1 MKFPTN
7 HTNKQF
13 TVMNNQKL
21 IDAIQN
27 KYEALGEQPET
38 YLNGLLQAKPITYW
52 DYIQV
57 DTLLSLQKTR
67 TDYKDEKIFVMYHQ
81 VTELSL
87 NMMIHELEQ
96 LSEGENLSEAV
107 WMNKLER
114 LKRYTR
120 MLITSFDIMKYGM
133 DYDDY
138 NIFRASLTPASG
150 FQSASFRYLE
160 LYCTR
165 LPNLINEMGKQRL
178 PENPTLDDYF
188 ENIYWKDAGLNR
200 KTGKMSTTLRL
211 FVEKYE
217 DSFKLL
223 ATRVSGKT
231 LEERVE
237 QMENPSEALTQQLK
251 EFDYLYN
258 VAWPIVHLET
268 AQFYLDNKGEEKA
281 ATGGSEWKKYLHPK
295 YQQRKFFPKLWT
307 AEEIEN
313 WGEPWGEMA
322 IM

>member
-1 MKFPTN
+1 MIDQNLMDSIKVKY
-7 HTNKQF
+7 NK
-13 TVMNNQKL
+13 
-21 IDAIQN
+21 
-27 KYEALGEQPET
+27 LGENYET
-38 YLNGLLQAKPITYW
+38 YLNGLLQSKPITYW

-57 DTLLSLQKTR
+57 DTLLTLQKTR
-67 TDYKDEKIFVMYHQ
+67 TDFKDEKIFVMYHQ
-81 VTELSL
+81 VTELTL

-96 LSEGENLSEAV
+96 LSENNNLSEEV

-114 LKRYTR
+114 LIRYTR

-165 LPNLINEMGKQRL
+165 LPNLINERGRKRL
-178 PENPTLDDYF
+178 PENPDLNDYF
-188 ENIYWKDAGLNR
+188 ENIYWKDAGLDR

-217 DSFKLL
+217 KSFKEL
-223 ATRVSGKT
+223 AKDVKGKT
-231 LEERVE
+231 LEERFE
-237 QMENPSEALTQQLK
+237 KMENPSEDLKQKLK
-251 EFDYLYN
+251 EFDYYYN

-268 AQFYLDNKGEEKA
+268 AQFYLDSKGEEKA

-295 YQQRKFFPKLWT
+295 YQQRKFFPNLWSDKELET
-307 AEEIEN
+307 
-313 WGEPWGEMA
+313 WGETEKMTVS
-322 IM
+322 

>member
-1 MKFPTN
+1 MI
-7 HTNKQF
+7 
-13 TVMNNQKL
+13 NQSLLDSIKE
-21 IDAIQN
+21 
-27 KYEALGEQPET
+27 KYLRSGENYET

-57 DTLLSLQKTR
+57 DTLLTLQKTR
-67 TDYKDEKIFVMYHQ
+67 TDFKDEKIFVMYHQ
-81 VTELSL
+81 VTELTL

-96 LSEGENLSEAV
+96 LSQGENLPEEI

-114 LKRYTR
+114 LKRYTK

-165 LPNLINEMGKQRL
+165 LPNLINERGKQRL
-178 PENPTLDDYF
+178 CENPTLDDYF
-188 ENIYWKDAGLNR
+188 ENIYWKDAGLDR
-200 KTGKMSTTLRL
+200 KTGKMTTTLQL
-211 FVEKYE
+211 FVDKYE
-217 DSFKLL
+217 KSFKQL
-223 ATRVSGKT
+223 AREVQGKT

-237 QMENPSEALTQQLK
+237 QMENPSDELKQQLK
-251 EFDYLYN
+251 EFDHYYN

-268 AQFYLDNKGEEKA
+268 AQFYLDSKGEQKA

-295 YQQRKFFPKLWT
+295 FQQRKFFPNLWSEKEL
-307 AEEIEN
+307 AS
-313 WGEPWGEMA
+313 WGD
-322 IM
+322 

>member
-1 MKFPTN
+1 MIDQNLMDSIKVKY
-7 HTNKQF
+7 NK
-13 TVMNNQKL
+13 
-21 IDAIQN
+21 
-27 KYEALGEQPET
+27 LGENYET
-38 YLNGLLQAKPITYW
+38 YLNGLLQSKPITYW

-57 DTLLSLQKTR
+57 DTLLTLQKTR
-67 TDYKDEKIFVMYHQ
+67 TDFKDEKIFVMYHQ
-81 VTELSL
+81 ITELTL

-96 LSEGENLSEAV
+96 LSENNNLSEEV

-114 LKRYTR
+114 LIRYTR

-165 LPNLINEMGKQRL
+165 LPNLINERGRKRL
-178 PENPTLDDYF
+178 PENPDLNDYF
-188 ENIYWKDAGLNR
+188 ENIYWKDAGLDR
-200 KTGKMSTTLRL
+200 KTGKISTTLRL

-217 DSFKLL
+217 KSFKEL
-223 ATRVSGKT
+223 AKDVEGKT
-231 LEERVE
+231 LEERFE
-237 QMENPSEALTQQLK
+237 KMENPSEDLKQKLK
-251 EFDYLYN
+251 EFDYYYN

-268 AQFYLDNKGEEKA
+268 AQFYLDSKGEEKA

-295 YQQRKFFPKLWT
+295 YQQRKFFPNLWSDKELET
-307 AEEIEN
+307 
-313 WGEPWGEMA
+313 WGETEKMTVS
-322 IM
+322 

>member
-1 MKFPTN
+1 MI
-7 HTNKQF
+7 
-13 TVMNNQKL
+13 NQSLLDSIKE
-21 IDAIQN
+21 
-27 KYEALGEQPET
+27 KYLRSGENYET

-57 DTLLSLQKTR
+57 DTLLTLQKTR
-67 TDYKDEKIFVMYHQ
+67 TDFKDEKIFVMYHQ
-81 VTELSL
+81 VTELTL

-96 LSEGENLSEAV
+96 LSQGENLPEEI

-114 LKRYTR
+114 LKRYTK

-165 LPNLINEMGKQRL
+165 LPNLINERGKQRL
-178 PENPTLDDYF
+178 SENPTLDDYF
-188 ENIYWKDAGLNR
+188 ENIYWKDAGLDR
-200 KTGKMSTTLRL
+200 KTGKMTTTLQL
-211 FVEKYE
+211 FVDKYE
-217 DSFKLL
+217 KSFKQL
-223 ATRVSGKT
+223 AREVQGKT

-237 QMENPSEALTQQLK
+237 QMENPSDELKQQLK
-251 EFDYLYN
+251 EFDHYYN

-268 AQFYLDNKGEEKA
+268 AQFYLDSKGEQKA

-295 YQQRKFFPKLWT
+295 FQQRKFFPNLWSEKELAT
-307 AEEIEN
+307 
-313 WGEPWGEMA
+313 WGD
-322 IM
+322 